1 MAVDCASPKARN
13 RALDKPTEPSS
24 YVAFDVSPGARF
36 SRRMREVRFSV
47 MYFQEVGASTM
58 HNARRD
64 D

>member
-1 MAVDCASPKARN
+1 MAVDCANPEARN
-13 RALDKPTEPSS
+13 RALDKSTEPSL
-24 YVAFDVSPGARF
+24 YVAFGVSPAARF

-47 MYFQEVGASTM
+47 MYFSEVSVSTM